1 MRPFTFE
8 KAADLPQ
15 ACRLGLGTGQGQT
28 DAVAQYLAG
37 GTTLID
43 LMKLDVLRPHR
54 IVDLQHLQASA
65 RDVEFGPS
73 GVRLSAFA
81 RMSNVADNPRMLSE
95 YPVLAQS
102 LALAASPQ
110 IRNMATLGG
119 NVLQKTRCPYYR
131 DPSWSACNK
140 RSPGSGCAAIS
151 GFNRNHAVLGVD
163 LSCIAQYPGDFGV
176 ALITL
181 EAQLDLNGPHG
192 ARRIP
197 FAALHRPA
205 EGQPH
210 IETTLAPGE
219 IITAFH
225 VPGGARSRRSV
236 FLKIRDRASYEFAIA
251 SAAVALEFDA
261 ENVASARIGLG
272 GMAYRPW
279 RAIEAETVL
288 IGKPLTEANALAA
301 ADAAL
306 GGAQCHGQNAYKP
319 ELARRTIVRALLQ
332 AKALPASS
340 AEPQHAG

>member
-1 MRPFTFE
+1 MRPFAFE
-8 KAADLPQ
+8 HAADLPQ
-15 ACRLGLGTGQGQT
+15 AYRLGRGTGQGQT
-28 DAVAQYLAG
+28 DAITQYLAG

-43 LMKLDVLRPHR
+43 LMKLDVLRPQR
-54 IVDLQHLQASA
+54 VVDLQRLQASA

-81 RMSNVADNPRMLSE
+81 RMSSIADNPRMLTE

-140 RSPGSGCAAIS
+140 RSPGSGCAALS

-163 LSCIAQYPGDFGV
+163 QSCIAQYPGDFGV
-176 ALITL
+176 ALIAL
-181 EAQLDLNGPHG
+181 DAQLDLNGPRG
-192 ARRIP
+192 ARRIA

-205 EGQPH
+205 QTRPH
-210 IETTLAPGE
+210 IETTLEPGE

-225 VPGGARSRRSV
+225 VPGGAWSRRSV
-236 FLKIRDRASYEFAIA
+236 FLKVRDRASYEFAIA
-251 SAAVALEFDA
+251 SAAVALELDA
-261 ENVASARIGLG
+261 DRVVSARIGLG

-279 RAIEAETVL
+279 RAEEAESVL
-288 IGKPLTEANALAA
+288 IGKPLTEANAQAA

-306 GGAQCHGQNAYKP
+306 QGAQTHGQNAYKP

-332 AKALPASS
+332 AKTLPVSS